1 MKYQD
6 DKFESWPMPIEIQ
19 KKRPVFF
26 VKFFMQPDNFFRRPF
41 QKIFPKMSVLFDEQN
56 VSYKAK
62 L

>member
-19 KKRPVFF
+19 KREASFLCEV
-26 VKFFMQPDNFFRRPF
+26 FMQPDNFFRRPF